1 MTYSLLTSCNG
12 SDQELTQR
20 YRVAS
25 ILKLKGFGASVLAK
39 LIETKLKSNL
49 YYEIKD
55 RVIEETNDGIR
66 IVRKKQKTKVYGLDS
81 SKNKRDLLI
90 QILRERMESHKDK
103 FVSPVIYDELKK
115 MEVKRSGK
123 VEHSDNSHDDQ
134 VFSYLMAL
142 YVWYEGKDLKERFG
156 IEKTT
161 IKTDE
166 DIDEVVTG
174 LDEADQTGI
183 VTEIENIQSSNEEID
198 KTIKALQAGAGIMFS
213 EFMKREREF
222 DQQSFQLLLQNP
234 AAKASYAQA
243 HNMTEEEVDAIYG
256 NSKKAI
262 PDSVLTDFYKND
274 YDDIDSFNKHSRD
287 LAEKFKQRSQL
298 R

>member
-1 MTYSLLTSCNG
+1 M
-12 SDQELTQR
+12 
-20 YRVAS
+20 
-25 ILKLKGFGASVLAK
+25 KLKGFGASVLAK
-39 LIETKLKSNL
+39 LIETKLKGNL

-81 SKNKRDLLI
+81 SKSKRDLLI
-90 QILRERMESHKDK
+90 QILRERMENHKDK

-134 VFSYLMAL
+134 VFSYLMAM

-174 LDEADQTGI
+174 IDEADQTGI
-183 VTEIENIQSSNEEID
+183 VTEIENIQSSNEDID

-274 YDDIDSFNKHSRD
+274 YDDIDSFSKHSRD
-287 LAEKFKQRSQL
+287 LTEKINQRSQL

>member
-12 SDQELTQR
+12 SDQESTQR

-134 VFSYLMAL
+134 VFSYLMAM

-262 PDSVLTDFYKND
+262 PDSALTDFYKND
-274 YDDIDSFNKHSRD
+274 YDDMDSFNKHSRD

>member
-1 MTYSLLTSCNG
+1 M
-12 SDQELTQR
+12 
-20 YRVAS
+20 
-25 ILKLKGFGASVLAK
+25 KLKGFGASVLAK

-134 VFSYLMAL
+134 VFSYLMAM

-274 YDDIDSFNKHSRD
+274 YDDMDSFNKHSRD